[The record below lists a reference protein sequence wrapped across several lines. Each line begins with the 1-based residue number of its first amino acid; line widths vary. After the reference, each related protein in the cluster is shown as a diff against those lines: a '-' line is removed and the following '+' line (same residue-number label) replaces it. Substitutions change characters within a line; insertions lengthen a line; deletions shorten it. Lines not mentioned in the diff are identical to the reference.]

1 LPLKL
6 PSEVVMVVL
15 QAIVQGVYD
24 RGGYV
29 LRIDCQQV
37 LVAVDRLIVEA
48 DRFGLEGA
56 RAIGW

>member
-1 LPLKL
+1 
-6 PSEVVMVVL
+6 MVVL

-37 LVAVDRLIVEA
+37 DRLIVEA